1 MFFILSKTLD
11 FLLSPFIWALAILIY
26 AFFSKRSVATKKKIY
41 LAGLIVLLFFSNSFL
56 VNEAFLCWERTPV
69 SLDNG
74 KNYRAAIILTGFTG
88 SRKSTPG
95 RVFFNKG
102 ADRLL
107 HTVQLYKEGRIRTII
122 VSGGSG
128 SLTKRKI
135 SEAAQVKKALLY
147 CGIPDSAIVIESR
160 SHNTVENAR
169 LSRKLIDS
177 LGLRGNF
184 LLVTSAFHMRRAE
197 GCFKKAGVRFDPY
210 PVDVYSNDKDFS
222 PDDFLLPSETA
233 LYKWSI
239 LIHEITGYVVYRM
252 MGYV

>member
-1 MFFILSKTLD
+1 MAGMVLL
-11 FLLSPFIWALAILIY
+11 FLLSNP
-26 AFFSKRSVATKKKIY
+26 
-41 LAGLIVLLFFSNSFL
+41 FL
-56 VNEAFLCWERTPV
+56 VNEAFLSWERKPV

-88 SRKSTPG
+88 LRKNTAD
-95 RVFFNKG
+95 RVYFNKG

-128 SLTKRKI
+128 SLTKNKI

-210 PVDVYSNDKDFS
+210 PVDVYSRDRALT
-222 PDDFLLPSETA
+222 PDEILIPSEAA
-233 LYKWSI
+233 LDKWSI
-239 LIHEITGYVVYRM
+239 LIHEITGYVVYWI